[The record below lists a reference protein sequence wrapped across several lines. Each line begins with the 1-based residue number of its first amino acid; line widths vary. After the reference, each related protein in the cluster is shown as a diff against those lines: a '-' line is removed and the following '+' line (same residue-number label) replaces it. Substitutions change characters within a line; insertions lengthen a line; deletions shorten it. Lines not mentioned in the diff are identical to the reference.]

1 MIIITLLLLYMS
13 AIATASANQ
22 LVNKLPNYHWKEQYA
37 NWGGWMAGL
46 MLGPIFTPKMRSEW
60 SYPNSYEKW
69 IIGFGGVWF
78 IIYTAVLFS
87 CYYTV
92 YSPI

>member
-1 MIIITLLLLYMS
+1 M
-13 AIATASANQ
+13 
-22 LVNKLPNYHWKEQYA
+22 NKLPYYHWKEQYA

-46 MLGPIFTPKMRSEW
+46 MLGPIMTPKMRNEW
-60 SYPNSYEKW
+60 SYPGSYEKW

-87 CYYTV
+87 CFYTV
-92 YSPI
+92 YSPP